1 MITYL
6 PAGHFVIL
14 SRQTAYIF
22 IQQDHC
28 DQNLKWQ
35 NSDPDSQC
43 STLGVTHY
51 SPPCY
56 HVIPPNWLGR
66 FGFPS
71 QCRCRNAFLSID
83 RRLPT
88 IKVTVDRKIS
98 GGRQRPPN
106 SIPKRKSSIVFGS
119 IFWVGQQRR
128 IYYISA
134 KEALDLIRSLGCF
147 QCLGLGVVHSW

>member
-56 HVIPPNWLGR
+56 HVIPPNWSGQVWLSL
-66 FGFPS
+66 PMPLS
-71 QCRCRNAFLSID
+71 QCFLID
-83 RRLPT
+83 RPATSDHQSHRRQKEQKLQGDAKDLQTQFPNV
-88 IKVTVDRKIS
+88 KVLLFLVQSSEWVNDGVYIIYL
-98 GGRQRPPN
+98 Q
-106 SIPKRKSSIVFGS
+106 KRH
-119 IFWVGQQRR
+119 WT
-128 IYYISA
+128 
-134 KEALDLIRSLGCF
+134 
-147 QCLGLGVVHSW
+147 